1 MDFHVFVLVSTII
14 YYILLRKYKQST
26 LTQRSA
32 DKSKSSLLYVLF
44 VPLLLYA
51 SRYFFP
57 SLYSQTYAQIP
68 IMGMGITPVSSP
80 ATDHTSVIS
89 SPYPLSSS

>member
-32 DKSKSSLLYVLF
+32 NKSKSSLLYVLF
-44 VPLLLYA
+44 VPLLLYS

-57 SLYSQTYAQIP
+57 SLYSPNSAQIP
-68 IMGMGITPVSSP
+68 IMGMGISPPSSP
-80 ATDHTSVIS
+80 ASEHTSIIS